1 MDVADVVEVQGQTQ
15 KAAEKASEPRVRTA
29 IAVVMTYFPRIEETY
44 ILREINELERHGQPV
59 VVVPIV
65 RESPAIVHEQAKPWV
80 QRALF
85 TPFISAAIFTSNVR
99 SFFSDP
105 GRYLRLL
112 GTLIA
117 GTIWRP
123 STLVRTLSIVP
134 KAVHLARVLGEKGV
148 KHVHSH
154 FATHATTLAYAIAS
168 VSDITFSFTVH
179 GPDVFVHRLLL
190 RRKLEKA
197 RFVRCISTFNK
208 AFLSG
213 LYPHETEGKL
223 EVVRTGVNPDVY
235 EEAALRSSRITRVR
249 PQLLSISPL
258 TARTGFGFLID
269 ACARLIK
276 DGVDLDCTIVGDG
289 PLRRTAEHWIAQHGL
304 TDRVRI
310 LGNLPQHEVARLM
323 GETDIFVLPSIIA
336 TDGQMDG
343 IPVSLMEAMAAGKPV
358 VASALSGIPEL
369 VRHNISGLLVDAA
382 YPQRIADAV
391 RRLIEDPALRERL
404 GNAAQQVV
412 RERFDVRR
420 TSQSLIRL
428 LDRTDDVNRPARS
441 TAERILNLNW
451 NRMNA
456 TALGVRRV
464 HERNDSYLAEVTI
477 NDGVTTRDVIVRQH
491 CDTEESDPRDRART
505 EFEVLTTL
513 RQSLRDRDFGELTAT
528 SAACSVPRLV
538 MFDEPNAAIVFERA
552 DGTSLAG
559 IMNDGVKT
567 TNGRLGPALRKAGT
581 WLRVMQERTAGSED
595 GRHVLTAVVLLALR
609 DADLVAAG
617 DRALRR
623 RRDAIVERLQ
633 QLEAVIANAPLSVTG
648 HHGNYGPENIFI
660 GSRSIDVV
668 DFGGYREGLPIED
681 VAEMLIHLE
690 LRAGTRNDAYEAMR
704 RAFFDGYGD
713 PAAIDEPSLQLF
725 TLTRA
730 LQMLARDGVAA
741 QHARKLRKIIA
752 RCVA

>member
-1 MDVADVVEVQGQTQ
+1 MAGVVEAQTQ
-15 KAAEKASEPRVRTA
+15 TQNAAEPAPDPQVRTA

-65 RESPAIVHEQAKPWV
+65 RESPPIVHEQAKPWL
-80 QRALF
+80 QRAVF
-85 TPFISAAIFTSNVR
+85 TPFLSRAIVASNVR
-99 SFFSDP
+99 SFIREP
-105 GRYLRLL
+105 RRYLRLL
-112 GTLIA
+112 GTLIG

-123 STLVRTLSIVP
+123 STLVRSLSIVP
-134 KAVHLARVLGEKGV
+134 KAVHLAEVLKEKGV
-148 KHVHSH
+148 RHVHSH
-154 FATHATTLAYAIAS
+154 FATHASTLAYAIAS

-179 GPDVFVHRLLL
+179 GPDIFVHRMLL
-190 RRKLEKA
+190 RKKLEKA
-197 RFVRCISTFNK
+197 RFVRAVSTFNK

-213 LYPHETEGKL
+213 LYPHETEGKI

-235 EEAALRSSRITRVR
+235 EEAARRSSRVPHVR

-276 DGVDLDCTIVGDG
+276 DGVELDCRIVGDG
-289 PLRRTAEHWIAQHGL
+289 PLRRTAEQWIAQRGL
-304 TDRVRI
+304 TDHVRI

-336 TDGQMDG
+336 SDGQMDG

-369 VRHNISGLLVDAA
+369 VRHDISGLLVDAA
-382 YPQRIADAV
+382 HPQRIADAI

-404 GNAAQQVV
+404 GAAAKSVV
-412 RERFDVRR
+412 RERFDVRV

-428 LDRTDDVNRPARS
+428 FDRTGEINQPSRT

-451 NRMNA
+451 QRMNA

-464 HERNDSYLAEVTI
+464 HERSDSYLAEVTI
-477 NDGVTTRDVIVRQH
+477 SDGVSTRDVIVRQH
-491 CDTEESDPRDRART
+491 CDTGDSDPRERART

-513 RQSLRDRDFGELTAT
+513 RQSLRERDFGDLTAT
-528 SAACSVPRLV
+528 AAACSVPKLV
-538 MFDEPNAAIVFERA
+538 TFDEPNAAIVFERA

-559 IMNDGVKT
+559 IMNDGIT
-567 TNGRLGPALRKAGT
+567 RSNGRLGPALRKAGT
-581 WLRVMQERTAGSED
+581 WLRVMQERTAGAED
-595 GRHVLTAVVLLALR
+595 GRHVLTAAVLLALH
-609 DADLVAAG
+609 DADLVAAA
-617 DRALRR
+617 DRTLRR
-623 RRDAIVERLQ
+623 RRDTIIERLQ
-633 QLEAVIANAPLSVTG
+633 QLEAVLSNRPLNVTG

-660 GSRSIDVV
+660 GSRTIDVV
-668 DFGGYREGLPIED
+668 DFGGYREGLPLED

-690 LRAGTRNDAYEAMR
+690 LRAGIGTENYSAMR

-713 PAAIDEPSLQLF
+713 EAGIDEESLQLF

-730 LQMLARDGVAA
+730 LQMLARDGVTEAE
-741 QHARKLRKIIA
+741 ARKLRRIVV
-752 RCVA
+752 RCTS